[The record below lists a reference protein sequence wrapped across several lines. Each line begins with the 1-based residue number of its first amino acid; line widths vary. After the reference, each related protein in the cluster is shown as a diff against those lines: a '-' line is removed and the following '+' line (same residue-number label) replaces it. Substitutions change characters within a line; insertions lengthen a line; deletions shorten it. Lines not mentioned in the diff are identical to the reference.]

1 MGNSRNDFI
10 GFNNEETPDERPKKI
25 GKLLKQFKAR
35 RSFVIA
41 GVIALFSVF
50 ALVYLRPHL
59 IPFLPD
65 NQKGKE
71 YAFSKDRVDRVKKEL
86 LIKNK
91 YQHFTQQE
99 IDQIVKSKPTGKP
112 VDKSVHKDKHLYE
125 IELFSGGTF
134 YAENTV
140 ITGDKI
146 TFVNGKGLIVT
157 INRYDVKKIKRL

>member
-10 GFNNEETPDERPKKI
+10 GFNNEEIPDERPKGI
-25 GKLLKQFKAR
+25 GKLLEQFKAR

-41 GVIALFSVF
+41 GVIVLGSVLFLAYF
-50 ALVYLRPHL
+50 RPHL

-91 YQHFTQQE
+91 YQHLTQEE
-99 IDQIVKSKPTGKP
+99 IDQIVKSRSTGK
-112 VDKSVHKDKHLYE
+112 SVTESAPKEKHLYK
-125 IELFSGGTF
+125 IELYSGGIF
-134 YAENTV
+134 YAGNTV
-140 ITGDKI
+140 ITDDKI
-146 TFVNGKGLIVT
+146 TFINDRGLIVT
-157 INRYDVKKIKRL
+157 INRYDVKKMSQL

>member
-1 MGNSRNDFI
+1 MGYSRNDFV
-10 GFNNEETPDERPKKI
+10 GFNNEETSDERPKGI

-35 RSFVIA
+35 RSFVYA
-41 GVIALFSVF
+41 GVIALCAVF
-50 ALVYLRPHL
+50 ALVYFRPHL

-86 LIKNK
+86 LKKNK
-91 YQHFTQQE
+91 YQQLTQEE

-112 VDKSVHKDKHLYE
+112 VDKSAHKDKHRYE
-125 IELFSGGTF
+125 IELLSGGTF

-140 ITGDKI
+140 ITDDKI

-157 INRYDVKKIKRL
+157 ISRYDVKKMKQL

>member
-1 MGNSRNDFI
+1 MGYSRNDFV
-10 GFNNEETPDERPKKI
+10 GFNNEETPDERPKSI

-41 GVIALFSVF
+41 GVIALCSIFT
-50 ALVYLRPHL
+50 LVYFCPHL

-91 YQHFTQQE
+91 YQHLTQEE
-99 IDQIVKSKPTGKP
+99 IDQIVTSKPTGKP
-112 VDKSVHKDKHLYE
+112 ADKSANKDKHLYE
-125 IELFSGGTF
+125 IELFSGGIF

-140 ITGDKI
+140 VTDDKI